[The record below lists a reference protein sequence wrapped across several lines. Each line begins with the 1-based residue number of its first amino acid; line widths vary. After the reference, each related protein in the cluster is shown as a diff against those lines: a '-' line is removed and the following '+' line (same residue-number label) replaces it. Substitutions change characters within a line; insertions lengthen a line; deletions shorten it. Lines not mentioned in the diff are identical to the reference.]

1 MGSGI
6 CFPYWIWQV
15 LKPSVVFLFLTY
27 FHQNSYTL
35 NLNNVEN
42 PNGSGFLG
50 YYTSVDGWFITV
62 YITMDDENSSG
73 YPVSIRFG
81 PWLVSLINVGGNWN
95 CCTTSSTHWVNHGC
109 CHTWSYMG
117 KLDWWQ
123 KGSWGKNGD
132 AHPAR
137 ILPKNAHAAQAQAVR
152 RHHQQERIRPGER
165 WSGEPWIQPPETQ
178 PWPRDWPTTGD
189 SITTCRWEPASK
201 APTTAPSTKRKL
213 PPPLKVVGSP
223 PHRYCSCAPYR
234 RPCCLTCF

>member
-1 MGSGI
+1 MKT
-6 CFPYWIWQV
+6 P
-15 LKPSVVFLFLTY
+15 
-27 FHQNSYTL
+27 
-35 NLNNVEN
+35 
-42 PNGSGFLG
+42 
-50 YYTSVDGWFITV
+50 
-62 YITMDDENSSG
+62 SG

-109 CHTWSYMG
+109 CHTWSYMR

-201 APTTAPSTKRKL
+201 APTTAPSTKRKAATATEGGGI
-213 PPPLKVVGSP
+213 PPTPLLFLRAVSKAMLSHMLLASQHSSGKSWYMQLWPEIPVMSTYYSP
-223 PHRYCSCAPYR
+223 IYR
-234 RPCCLTCF
+234 MI